1 MAENFAIGA
10 DEALVKSLTATW
22 YKGSAGLNNQNGQL
36 ILTSQRLVYCARNRL
51 LTATIT
57 GPILDQIIKSEKVR
71 WQINKEDI
79 ASISSFKRLGITT
92 NYRIKSK
99 RWEGEEFIVAF
110 MPGAGSSFEDWAMK
124 VGIEI
129 QKEDSPASTV
139 DTKPLSETPKG
150 YLLAV
155 AGGILGGVPGLF
167 VSPLVLLGLNNAM
180 KGSEDKQPNR
190 FRVWAL
196 VGILGAPLCLGIQ
209 ASMTGTNS
217 TVSNTPSSVSSP
229 ATSFQPEPTTT
240 PEPTATPKPTPKSFN
255 PSIDCAN
262 LRDDIVDLTEQD
274 RASRGFS
281 LIKIYDPKEVSR
293 SANDV
298 TCRGRASWSDGDE
311 TPIDYKA
318 FLDSEGDLMVQY
330 EVAQ

>member
-1 MAENFAIGA
+1 VAENFAIGA
-10 DEALVKSLTATW
+10 DEALVKSLAATW

-36 ILTSQRLVYCARNRL
+36 ILTSQRLVFCARNRL
-51 LTATIT
+51 LTAALT

-71 WQINKEDI
+71 WQISKEDI

-110 MPGAGSSFEDWAMK
+110 MPGAGANIEDWAAK

-129 QKEDSPASTV
+129 QKEDSPASAI

-167 VSPLVLLGLNNAM
+167 ASPLVLLGLNNAL
-180 KGSEDKQPNR
+180 KASEEKQPNR
-190 FRVWAL
+190 FRIWAL
-196 VGILGAPLCLGIQ
+196 VGIIGAPLCLGIQ
-209 ASMTGTNS
+209 ASITGSNS
-217 TVSNTPSSVSSP
+217 TVSNSPSSVASSAPSSQP
-229 ATSFQPEPTTT
+229 APTTAPEPTPT
-240 PEPTATPKPTPKSFN
+240 PQPTPKSFD
-255 PSIDCAN
+255 PSIDCSN
-262 LRDDIVDLTEQD
+262 LREEIVGLTEQD
-274 RASRGFS
+274 RVSRGFS

-293 SANDV
+293 STNDV
-298 TCRGRASWSDGDE
+298 KCRGRASWSDGDE
-311 TPIDYKA
+311 TQIDYKA
-318 FLDSEGDLMVQY
+318 FLDSEGELMVQY
-330 EVAQ
+330 EVPQ